1 MQRMTRQRQAVL
13 AELRRVDDFRSAQQ
27 VFEDLRE
34 EGHRVGLAT
43 VYRNLQGL
51 SSEGDVDVLRSADGE
66 SLYRLC
72 DDRGHHH
79 HLVCRQC
86 GHAEEILLSEVE
98 SWVADVARQHGYT
111 EVDHSMEL
119 FGLCATCSAARH
131 PDADPAAPTGAPVDA
146 PDTTPSPTTV

>member
-131 PDADPAAPTGAPVDA
+131 GDADPAAPTVAPVDA